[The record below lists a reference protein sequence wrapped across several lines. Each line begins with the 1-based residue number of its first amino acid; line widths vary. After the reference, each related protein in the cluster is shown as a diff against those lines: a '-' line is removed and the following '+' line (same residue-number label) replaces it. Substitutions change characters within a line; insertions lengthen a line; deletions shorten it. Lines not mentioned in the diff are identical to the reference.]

1 MPLPRG
7 TEPPTPR
14 RRAGWGPGPSK
25 VLSRVGVV
33 CATVPA
39 NAQFLRVPPSASLST
54 TVSTAQ
60 VCSKPSVGCGG
71 VHRMPLWGPGVL
83 NSYWV
88 GEDSTYQ
95 SLRLL
100 IHSIKL
106 SEETLTPS
114 GSLNQSTGSGRGRAD
129 DCGQKRPRARPGL
142 RVPPP
147 YGGRVAW
154 RRRNALQLHR
164 YRQYK

>member
-1 MPLPRG
+1 MSRNGCGQVHPRAVEAEAVRRDALPPSPRCAAGLTPLPRG

-25 VLSRVGVV
+25 LLARVGVV

-39 NAQFLRVPPSASLST
+39 NAQFLRVPLSASLST

-71 VHRMPLWGPGVL
+71 VHWTPLWSTGVL

-95 SLRLL
+95 F
-100 IHSIKL
+100 
-106 SEETLTPS
+106 SEVTDPFHK
-114 GSLNQSTGSGRGRAD
+114 AI
-129 DCGQKRPRARPGL
+129 
-142 RVPPP
+142 
-147 YGGRVAW
+147 
-154 RRRNALQLHR
+154 RRNPDP
-164 YRQYK
+164 